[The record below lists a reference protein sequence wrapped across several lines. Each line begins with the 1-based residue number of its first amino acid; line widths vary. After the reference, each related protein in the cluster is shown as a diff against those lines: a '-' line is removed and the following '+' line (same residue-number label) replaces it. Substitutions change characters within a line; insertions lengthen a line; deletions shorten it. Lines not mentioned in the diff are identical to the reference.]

1 MKDDIKRNDVRKQ
14 EDTQCQE
21 NTMIEKANSIQLAQM
36 AEDYNNNKKKEDSNV
51 LKDAL
56 DSRLMLAKAIKAG
69 TKVIKAQG
77 VN

>member
-1 MKDDIKRNDVRKQ
+1 M
-14 EDTQCQE
+14 T
-21 NTMIEKANSIQLAQM
+21 
-36 AEDYNNNKKKEDSNV
+36 EDYNNNKKKEDSNV

-69 TKVIKAQG
+69 TKVIKAQN